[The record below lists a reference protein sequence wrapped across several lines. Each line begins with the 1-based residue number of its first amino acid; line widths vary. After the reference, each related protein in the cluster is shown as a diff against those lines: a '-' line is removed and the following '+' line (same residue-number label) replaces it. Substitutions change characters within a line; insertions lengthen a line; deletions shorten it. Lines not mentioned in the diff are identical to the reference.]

1 MTSLLQ
7 DLRYSLRMMLHNRAF
22 TILVVLTLAIG
33 IGANTTVFSW
43 VDALLLRP
51 LSGVTS
57 ADRLV
62 AVETLTPNGAF
73 VPNSYP
79 DYRDFR
85 DHLKLLSGI
94 AVTHPAAFSVGQQD
108 HAERVWGELV
118 SGNFFSVLGT
128 GAAVGRVFLPEEYGD
143 KPGAF
148 PLVVISDRFWRSHF
162 NANPSIV
169 GKTIRV
175 NQHELTV
182 IGVAD
187 PAFHGSFAGEAFDLW
202 VPYMMQ
208 PELNGVDEWMLR
220 DRGDRNMFGIAR
232 LKPGVTV
239 AQARAE
245 LASLATRMAI
255 ADADTNQGL
264 SATVL
269 PLANSHFGAQ
279 SLLLAPLSILMGVC
293 GVLLLIVCA
302 NVANLLLARATVR
315 QREFGTRLALGA
327 GRARLA
333 RQMVTEILLLAI
345 AATLCGLLVTTWMSQ
360 ILTKLLPSGRLSM
373 ALDLQLNFHVFAFS
387 AMVCIVTTLAAGLFP
402 ALQAGR
408 TNLNENLNEAG
419 RSSAGGVR
427 SHRLRSSLVVAEVSL
442 ALVALICAALFVRG
456 FSAARQIDPG
466 FNPNRVLLSQFYLA
480 SNGYS
485 LEQRKQF
492 TRRLGDKL
500 QSAPGITDVAWSDF
514 TPLGFDAGSW
524 EHLEVQGYAPSRDE
538 NMKIYRNMISPD
550 YLHLLGIPI
559 LQGRNFTAHDDE
571 HSPLVMIVNQAFVDH
586 FFAGHNPIGRRIHGW
601 GEWFTVIG
609 VAANSKY
616 HYLSESPLPYFY
628 VPFSQLYRADLDL
641 AFYVRTPGDPE
652 TAVALVRQKARE
664 IDPNVTVFDSVPL
677 SEFIGASLYPQ
688 KVAAS
693 LLSVLGTLSVVL
705 ATVGLYSV
713 LAYSVAQRTREI
725 GIRVALG
732 ARPADV
738 LRLVVRQGLSLVLA
752 GLIIG
757 VCFSLAASRSI
768 ASMSIA
774 GGSMDTPT
782 KLLAVS
788 AMDPLTYAG
797 AVLVLLV
804 TAFFATWIPARRA
817 AAVEPMVAL
826 RCD

>member
-1 MTSLLQ
+1 MSSLLQ
-7 DLRYSLRMMLHNRAF
+7 DIRYTLRMMLRHRAF
-22 TILVVLTLAIG
+22 TMLAVFTLAIG

-43 VDALLLRP
+43 VDAMLLRP
-51 LSGVTS
+51 LSGVAS
-57 ADRLV
+57 PDRLV

-79 DYRDFR
+79 DFRDFR
-85 DHLKLLSGI
+85 DHLKLVSGI

-118 SGNFFSVLGT
+118 SGNFFSVLGARAT
-128 GAAVGRVFLPEEYGD
+128 VGRVFLPEEFGD

-162 NANPSIV
+162 NADPLIA
-169 GKTIRV
+169 GKTIHV

-208 PELNGVDEWMLR
+208 PELNGVEEWMLS
-220 DRGDRNMFGIAR
+220 DRGNRNMFGIAR
-232 LKPGVTV
+232 LQPGVTIDR
-239 AQARAE
+239 ARAE
-245 LASLATRMAI
+245 LASLATRMAT

-264 SATVL
+264 SATLL
-269 PLANSHFGAQ
+269 PLVHSHFGPQ

-315 QREFGTRLALGA
+315 QKELSTRLALGA

-333 RQMVTEILLLAI
+333 RQMVTEILMLAI
-345 AATLCGLLVTTWMSQ
+345 AATLCGLVVTNWMSH
-360 ILTKLLPSGRLSM
+360 ILVKLLPPARLSL
-373 ALDLQLNFHVFAFS
+373 ALDLHLNFHVFAFS
-387 AMVCIVTTLAAGLFP
+387 AMLCIVTTLAAGLFP

-408 TNLNENLNEAG
+408 TNLNEKLNEAG
-419 RSSAGGVR
+419 RGSAGGVR

-442 ALVALICAALFVRG
+442 ALVTLIGAALFVRG

-466 FNPNRVLLSQFYLA
+466 FNPNHVLLSQFYLT

-485 LEQRKQF
+485 LQQRKEF
-492 TRRLGDKL
+492 SRRLGEKL
-500 QSAPGITDVAWSDF
+500 ESAPGITHVAWADF
-514 TPLGFDAGSW
+514 VPLGFDAGSW
-524 EHLEVQGYAPSRDE
+524 EHLEVRGYTPSRDE
-538 NMKIYRNMISPD
+538 NMKIYRNIISSD
-550 YLHLLGIPI
+550 YLPLLGIPI
-559 LQGRNFTAHDDE
+559 TEGRNFTTHDDE
-571 HSPLVMIVNQAFVDH
+571 KSPRAMIVNQAFVDH
-586 FFAGHNPIGRRIHGW
+586 FFAGHSPIGRQIHGW
-601 GEWFTVIG
+601 GDWFTVVG

-616 HYLSESPLPYFY
+616 HYLGEAPLPYFY
-628 VPFSQLYRADLDL
+628 VPFRQMYRADLDL
-641 AFYVRTPGDPE
+641 AFYVRTQGNPE
-652 TAVALVRQKARE
+652 TALSLIRQKASE
-664 IDPNVTVFDSVPL
+664 IDPGVTVFDSVPL

-705 ATVGLYSV
+705 AAVGLYSV
-713 LAYSVAQRTREI
+713 MAYSVSQRTHEI
-725 GIRVALG
+725 GIRMALG

-738 LRLVVRQGLSLVLA
+738 LHLVVKQGLSLVLA
-752 GLIIG
+752 GLAVG
-757 VCFSLAASRSI
+757 LCLSLAAARGISAI
-768 ASMSIA
+768 AVVGS
-774 GGSMDTPT
+774 SMDTPAR
-782 KLLAVS
+782 LLGVS
-788 AMDPLTYAG
+788 ATDPLTYFG
-797 AVLVLLV
+797 AMLLLLV
-804 TAFFATWIPARRA
+804 IALFATWIPARRA
-817 AAVEPMVAL
+817 AGVEPMVAL

>member
-1 MTSLLQ
+1 MSSLLH
-7 DLRYSLRMMLHNRAF
+7 DLRYTLRTIFRHRAF
-22 TILVVLTLAIG
+22 TLLAVFTLAIG

-43 VDALLLRP
+43 VDAMLLRP
-51 LSGVTS
+51 LSGVAS
-57 ADRLV
+57 PDRLV

-85 DHLKLLSGI
+85 DHLKLVSGI
-94 AVTHPAAFSVGQQD
+94 AVTHPTAFSVGQQD

-128 GAAVGRVFLPEEYGD
+128 GATLGRVFLPQEFGD
-143 KPGAF
+143 KPGGF

-162 NANPSIV
+162 NADPSIA

-187 PAFHGSFAGEAFDLW
+187 SAFHGSFAGEAFDLW

-208 PELNGVDEWMLR
+208 PALNGVDEWMLR
-220 DRGDRNMFGIAR
+220 DRGNRNMFGVAR
-232 LKPGVTV
+232 LNPGVTLD
-239 AQARAE
+239 QARAE

-264 SATVL
+264 SATAL
-269 PLANSHFGAQ
+269 PLADSHFGPQ
-279 SLLLAPLSILMGVC
+279 SLLVAPLRILMGVC

-315 QREFGTRLALGA
+315 QKEFSTRLALGA

-333 RQMVTEILLLAI
+333 RQMGTEILLLAV

-360 ILTKLLPSGRLSM
+360 VLTRLLPPSRLSL
-373 ALDLQLNFHVFAFS
+373 ALDLHLNIHVFAFS
-387 AMVCIVTTLAAGLFP
+387 AMLCVVTTVTAGLFP
-402 ALQAGR
+402 ALQAGH
-408 TNLNENLNEAG
+408 TNLNETLNEAG
-419 RSSAGGVR
+419 RSGVGGVR

-442 ALVALICAALFVRG
+442 ALVALIGAALFVRG

-466 FNPNRVLLSQFYLA
+466 FNPSHVLLSQFYLA

-485 LEQRKQF
+485 LGQRKEF

-500 QSAPGITDVAWSDF
+500 QSGPGVTSVAWSDF
-514 TPLGFDAGSW
+514 VPLGFDSGSW
-524 EHLEVQGYAPSRDE
+524 EHLEVRGYTPSRDE

-559 LQGRNFTAHDDE
+559 VEGRDFTAHDDE
-571 HSPLVMIVNQAFVDH
+571 KSPRVMIVNQAFVDR
-586 FFAGHNPIGRRIHGW
+586 FFAGRSAIGRQIHGW
-601 GEWFTVIG
+601 GEWFTVVG

-628 VPFSQLYRADLDL
+628 VPFRQMYRADLDL
-641 AFYVRTPGDPE
+641 AFYLRTPGNPE
-652 TAVALVRQKARE
+652 TALALVRQKARE
-664 IDPNVTVFDSVPL
+664 IDPGVTVFDALPL

-693 LLSVLGTLSVVL
+693 LLSVLGGLSVVL
-705 ATVGLYSV
+705 AAVGLYSV
-713 LAYSVAQRTREI
+713 MAYSVAQRTHEI
-725 GIRVALG
+725 GIRMALG
-732 ARPADV
+732 ARQADV

-752 GLIIG
+752 GLVVG
-757 VCFSLAASRSI
+757 AGLSLALSRTI
-768 ASMSIA
+768 AAMSIFGPA
-774 GGSMDTPT
+774 MDTPT
-782 KLLAVS
+782 KLLGTS
-788 AMDPLTYAG
+788 ATDPLTYAG
-797 AVLVLLV
+797 AMLALLV
-804 TAFFATWIPARRA
+804 ITFFATWIPARRA
-817 AAVEPMVAL
+817 AGVDPMTAL
-826 RCD
+826 RRD

>member
-7 DLRYSLRMMLHNRAF
+7 DLHYSLRMMFRNFAF
-22 TILVVLTLAIG
+22 TIMAVLTLAIG

-43 VDALLLRP
+43 VDAMLLRP

-85 DHLKLLSGI
+85 EHLKLLSGI

-128 GAAVGRVFLPEEYGD
+128 GVALGRVFLPEEYGD

-175 NQHELTV
+175 NQYELTV
-182 IGVAD
+182 IGIAD

-220 DRGDRNMFGIAR
+220 DRADRNMFGIAR

-245 LASLATRMAI
+245 LASLAARMAI
-255 ADADTNQGL
+255 ADADTNLGL

-269 PLANSHFGAQ
+269 PLANSHFGPQ
-279 SLLLAPLSILMGVC
+279 SLLLAPLRILMGVC

-315 QREFGTRLALGA
+315 QKEFGTRLALGA
-327 GRARLA
+327 GRARLG
-333 RQMVTEILLLAI
+333 RQMLTEILLLAI
-345 AATLCGLLVTTWMSQ
+345 AATICGLLVTTWMGQ
-360 ILTKLLPSGRLSM
+360 ILTKLLPSGRLSL
-373 ALDLQLNFHVFAFS
+373 ALDLHLNFYVFAFS
-387 AMVCIVTTLAAGLFP
+387 AMLCIVTTVAAGLFP

-408 TNLNENLNEAG
+408 TNLNENLTEAG
-419 RSSAGGVR
+419 RSSVGGVR

-442 ALVALICAALFVRG
+442 ALVALIGAALFVRG

-485 LEQRKQF
+485 LEQRKEF

-514 TPLGFDAGSW
+514 APLGFDAGSW
-524 EHLEVQGYAPSRDE
+524 EHLEVRGYTPSRDE

-550 YLHLLGIPI
+550 YLQLLGIPVME
-559 LQGRNFTAHDDE
+559 GRNFTAHDDE
-571 HSPLVMIVNQAFVDH
+571 KSPLVMIVTQAFVDH
-586 FFAGHNPIGRRIHGW
+586 FFAGHSPIGRQIHGW

-628 VPFSQLYRADLDL
+628 VPFRQVYRADLDL
-641 AFYVRTPGDPE
+641 AFYVRAAGNPE

-693 LLSVLGTLSVVL
+693 LLSILGALCVVL

-713 LAYSVAQRTREI
+713 MAYSVAQRTREI

-738 LRLVVRQGLSLVLA
+738 FRLVIRQGLSLVLA
-752 GLIIG
+752 GLILG
-757 VCFSLAASRSI
+757 LCFSFAASRSI
-768 ASMSIA
+768 SSMSIV

-782 KLLAVS
+782 RLLAVS
-788 AMDPLTYAG
+788 ATDPLTYAG
-797 AVLVLLV
+797 AVLLILV

>member
-1 MTSLLQ
+1 MSSLLQ
-7 DLRYSLRMMLHNRAF
+7 DLRYSLRMMFRNRSF
-22 TILVVLTLAIG
+22 TILAVFTLAIG
-33 IGANTTVFSW
+33 IGACTTVFSW
-43 VDALLLRP
+43 IDGLLLRP
-51 LSGVTS
+51 LSGVAS
-57 ADRLV
+57 PDRLV

-85 DHLKLLSGI
+85 DHLNLVSGI

-128 GAAVGRVFLPEEYGD
+128 KVTVGRVFLPQEYGD

-162 NANPSIV
+162 NADPSIV

-175 NQHELTV
+175 NQRELTL
-182 IGVAD
+182 IGIAD

-208 PELNGVDEWMLR
+208 PQLNGVDEWMLR
-220 DRGDRNMFGIAR
+220 DRADRNMFGIAR
-232 LKPGVTV
+232 LKPGVTLD
-239 AQARAE
+239 QARGE

-264 SATVL
+264 SATML
-269 PLANSHFGAQ
+269 PLANSHFGPQ
-279 SLLLAPLSILMGVC
+279 SLLLAPLRILMGVC

-315 QREFGTRLALGA
+315 QKEFSTRLALGA

-333 RQMVTEILLLAI
+333 RQTVTEILLLSI
-345 AATLCGLLVTTWMSQ
+345 AATLCGLAVTVWMSD
-360 ILTKLLPSGRLSM
+360 ILVKLLPPAQRSV
-373 ALDLQLNFHVFAFS
+373 ALDLHLSFHVFAFS
-387 AMVCIVTTLAAGLFP
+387 AMLCLATAFAASLFP

-419 RSSAGGVR
+419 RSGVGGVR

-442 ALVALICAALFVRG
+442 ALVALIGAALFVRG

-466 FNPNRVLLSQFYLA
+466 FHPDHVLLSQFYLA

-485 LEQRKQF
+485 LEQRKEF
-492 TRRLGDKL
+492 TRRLGEKL
-500 QSAPGITDVAWSDF
+500 QSAPGITHVAWADF
-514 TPLGFDAGSW
+514 VPLGFDAGSW
-524 EHLEVQGYAPSRDE
+524 EHLEVRGYAPSRDE

-550 YLHLLGIPI
+550 YLQLLGIPI
-559 LQGRNFTAHDDE
+559 LEGRDFTAHDDE
-571 HSPLVMIVNQAFVDH
+571 KSPRVMIVNQAFVDH
-586 FFAGHNPIGRRIHGW
+586 FFAGRSPIGRQIHGW
-601 GEWFTVIG
+601 GEWFTVVG

-616 HYLSESPLPYFY
+616 HYLSEAPLPYFY
-628 VPFSQLYRADLDL
+628 VPFRQMYRADLNL
-641 AFYVRTPGDPE
+641 AFFVRTQGNPE
-652 TAVALVRQKARE
+652 TALPLVRQKARE
-664 IDPNVTVFDSVPL
+664 IDPGVTVFDSVPL
-677 SEFIGASLYPQ
+677 SEYMAASLYPQ

-693 LLSVLGTLSVVL
+693 LLSVLGALSVVL
-705 ATVGLYSV
+705 AAVGLYSV
-713 LAYSVAQRTREI
+713 MAYSVAQRTHEI
-725 GIRVALG
+725 GIRMALG

-738 LRLVVRQGLSLVLA
+738 LHLVVRQGLSLVMA
-752 GLIIG
+752 GLVVG
-757 VCFSLAASRSI
+757 LCLSLAVSRSI
-768 ASMSIA
+768 AAMSIF
-774 GGSMDTPT
+774 GSTMDTPT
-782 KLLAVS
+782 KLLGVS
-788 AMDPLTYAG
+788 ALDPLTYAG
-797 AVLVLLV
+797 AMVMLLLV
-804 TAFFATWIPARRA
+804 AFFATWIPARRA
-817 AAVEPMVAL
+817 AAVEPMAAL

>member
-1 MTSLLQ
+1 M
-7 DLRYSLRMMLHNRAF
+7 
-22 TILVVLTLAIG
+22 
-33 IGANTTVFSW
+33 
-43 VDALLLRP
+43 
-51 LSGVTS
+51 
-57 ADRLV
+57 
-62 AVETLTPNGAF
+62 
-73 VPNSYP
+73 
-79 DYRDFR
+79 
-85 DHLKLLSGI
+85 
-94 AVTHPAAFSVGQQD
+94 
-108 HAERVWGELV
+108 
-118 SGNFFSVLGT
+118 
-128 GAAVGRVFLPEEYGD
+128 
-143 KPGAF
+143 
-148 PLVVISDRFWRSHF
+148 ISDRFWRSHF

-187 PAFHGSFAGEAFDLW
+187 PVFHGSFAGEAFDLW

-220 DRGDRNMFGIAR
+220 DRADRNMFGIAR

-269 PLANSHFGAQ
+269 PLANSHFGPQ
-279 SLLLAPLSILMGVC
+279 SLLLAPLRILMGVC

-315 QREFGTRLALGA
+315 QREFSTRLALGA

-345 AATLCGLLVTTWMSQ
+345 SSTLCGLLVTIWMSE
-360 ILTKLLPSGRLSM
+360 ILTKLLPPGRLSM

-387 AMVCIVTTLAAGLFP
+387 AMLCIVTTVAAGLFP

-408 TNLNENLNEAG
+408 TNVNENLNEAG

-442 ALVALICAALFVRG
+442 ALVALIGAALFVRG

-466 FNPNRVLLSQFYLA
+466 FDPNRVLLSQFYLA

-485 LEQRKQF
+485 LAQRKEF

-500 QSAPGITDVAWSDF
+500 QSAPRITDVAWSDF
-514 TPLGFDAGSW
+514 APLGFDSGSW
-524 EHLEVQGYAPSRDE
+524 EHLEVQGYTPSRDE
-538 NMKIYRNMISPD
+538 NMKIYRNIISPD
-550 YLHLLGIPI
+550 YLQLLGIPI

-586 FFAGHNPIGRRIHGW
+586 FFAGHSPIGRRIHGW

-609 VAANSKY
+609 VASNSKY

-628 VPFSQLYRADLDL
+628 VPFSQVYRADLDL

-693 LLSVLGTLSVVL
+693 LLSVLGALSVVL

-713 LAYSVAQRTREI
+713 LAYSVAQRRREI

-738 LRLVVRQGLSLVLA
+738 LRLVMRQGLSLVLA
-752 GLIIG
+752 GLILG
-757 VCFSLAASRSI
+757 VCFSLAASRSVS
-768 ASMSIA
+768 SMSIVGA
-774 GGSMDTPT
+774 SMDTPT

-797 AVLVLLV
+797 AVLMLLV

>member
-1 MTSLLQ
+1 MISLFQ
-7 DLRYSLRMMLHNRAF
+7 DLRYSLRMMLRDRAF
-22 TILVVLTLAIG
+22 TLLVVLTLAIG

-43 VDALLLRP
+43 VDAMLLRP
-51 LSGVTS
+51 LSGVSS

-79 DYRDFR
+79 DYQDYR

-118 SGNFFSVLGT
+118 SGNFFSVLGAR
-128 GAAVGRVFLPEEYGD
+128 AALGRVFVPQEYGD
-143 KPGAF
+143 TPGAF

-162 NANPSIV
+162 DASPSIV

-187 PAFHGSFAGEAFDLW
+187 PLFHGSFAGEAFDLW
-202 VPYMMQ
+202 IPYMMQ
-208 PELNGVDEWMLR
+208 PSLNGVDEWMLR
-220 DRGDRNMFGIAR
+220 DRADRNMAGIAR

-239 AQARAE
+239 GQARGE
-245 LASLATRMAI
+245 LAALATRMAI
-255 ADADTNQGL
+255 ADADTNEGM

-269 PLANSHFGAQ
+269 PLVHSHFGPQ
-279 SLLLAPLSILMGVC
+279 SLLLAPLRILMGVC

-315 QREFGTRLALGA
+315 QREFSTRLALGA
-327 GRARLA
+327 GRARLS
-333 RQMVTEILLLAI
+333 RQMVTEMLLLSI
-345 AATLCGLLVTTWMSQ
+345 AATLCGLVVTTWMSQ
-360 ILTKLLPSGRLSM
+360 VLTKLLPPGRLSM
-373 ALDLQLNFHVFAFS
+373 ALDLQLNVHVFAFS
-387 AMVCIVTTLAAGLFP
+387 AMLCIVTTLVAGLFP

-408 TNLNENLNEAG
+408 INLNESLHEAG
-419 RSSAGGVR
+419 RSSAGGIR
-427 SHRLRSSLVVAEVSL
+427 SYRLRSSLIVAEVSL
-442 ALVALICAALFVRG
+442 ALVALIGAALFVRG
-456 FSAARQIDPG
+456 FTAARQIDPG
-466 FNPNRVLLSQFYLA
+466 FHPNGVLLSQFYLA

-485 LEQRKQF
+485 LEQRKAF
-492 TRRLGDKL
+492 TRRLGEKL
-500 QSAPGITDVAWSDF
+500 QSAPGITGVAWSDF
-514 TPLGFDAGSW
+514 APLGFDPGSW
-524 EHLEVQGYAPSRDE
+524 EPLEVQGYTPSRDE

-550 YLHLLGIPI
+550 YLRLLGIPM
-559 LQGRNFTAHDDE
+559 LEGRNFTAHDDE
-571 HSPLVMIVNQAFVDH
+571 RSPLVMIVNQAFVDH
-586 FFAGHNPIGRRIHGW
+586 FFAGRSPIGRRIHGW
-601 GEWFTVIG
+601 GEWFTVVG

-628 VPFSQLYRADLDL
+628 VPFRQVYRADLDL
-641 AFYVRTPGDPE
+641 SFYVRTPGDPE
-652 TAVALVRQKARE
+652 TAVALIRQKARE
-664 IDPNVTVFDSVPL
+664 IDPNVTVFDSVPF

-693 LLSVLGTLSVVL
+693 LLSVLGALSVIL

-725 GIRVALG
+725 GIRMALG
-732 ARPADV
+732 AQPADV
-738 LRLVVRQGLSLVLA
+738 LRLVVAQGLSLVLA
-752 GLIIG
+752 GLVLG
-757 VCFSLAASRSI
+757 VCLSLAASRSVS
-768 ASMSIA
+768 SMSIVGA
-774 GGSMDTPT
+774 SMDAPT

-797 AVLVLLV
+797 AVLLLLL

-817 AAVEPMVAL
+817 ADVEPMVAL
-826 RCD
+826 RYD

>member
-1 MTSLLQ
+1 MSNLLQ
-7 DLRYSLRMMLHNRAF
+7 DLRYSLRMMFRNRAF
-22 TILVVLTLAIG
+22 TILAVFTLAIG
-33 IGANTTVFSW
+33 IGACTTVFSW
-43 VDALLLRP
+43 VDAMLLRP
-51 LSGVTS
+51 LSGVAS
-57 ADRLV
+57 PDRLV

-85 DHLKLLSGI
+85 DHLKLVSGI

-118 SGNFFSVLGT
+118 SGNFFAVLGT
-128 GAAVGRVFLPEEYGD
+128 RATAGRVFLPEEYGD

-162 NANPSIV
+162 NADPSIV
-169 GKTIRV
+169 GKTVRV

-182 IGVAD
+182 VGIAD
-187 PAFHGSFAGEAFDLW
+187 PSFHGSVAGEAFDLW

-232 LKPGVTV
+232 LKPGVTLD
-239 AQARAE
+239 QARGE

-264 SATVL
+264 SATML
-269 PLANSHFGAQ
+269 PLANSHFGPQ
-279 SLLLAPLSILMGVC
+279 SLLLAPLRILMGVC

-315 QREFGTRLALGA
+315 QKEFSTRLALGA

-333 RQMVTEILLLAI
+333 RQMAIEILLLAI
-345 AATLCGLLVTTWMSQ
+345 AATICGIVVTVWMSHT
-360 ILTKLLPSGRLSM
+360 LGKLLPPGHLFL
-373 ALDLQLNFHVFAFS
+373 ALDPHLNFHVFAFS
-387 AMVCIVTTLAAGLFP
+387 ALLCIVTTVTAGLFP

-419 RSSAGGVR
+419 RSGVGGVR
-427 SHRLRSSLVVAEVSL
+427 SHRLRSSLVVVEVSL
-442 ALVALICAALFVRG
+442 ALVALIGAALFARG

-466 FNPNRVLLSQFYLA
+466 FHPDHVLLSQFYLA

-485 LEQRKQF
+485 LEQRKEF
-492 TRRLGDKL
+492 TRRLGEKL
-500 QSAPGITDVAWSDF
+500 QSAPGITSVAWSDF
-514 TPLGFDAGSW
+514 VPLGFDTGSW
-524 EHLEVQGYAPSRDE
+524 EHLEVRGYTPSRDE

-550 YLHLLGIPI
+550 YLPLLGIPI
-559 LQGRNFTAHDDE
+559 TEGRNFTAHDDE
-571 HSPLVMIVNQAFVDH
+571 KSPLVMIVTQAFVDH
-586 FFAGHNPIGRRIHGW
+586 FFAGQNPIGRQIHGW

-609 VAANSKY
+609 VAGNSKY
-616 HYLSESPLPYFY
+616 HYLSEAPLPYFY
-628 VPFSQLYRADLDL
+628 VSFRQMYRADLDL
-641 AFYVRTPGDPE
+641 AFYVRTQGNPE
-652 TAVALVRQKARE
+652 TALSLVRQKARE
-664 IDPNVTVFDSVPL
+664 IDPAVTVFDSVAL
-677 SEFIGASLYPQ
+677 SEFIEASLYPQ

-693 LLSVLGTLSVVL
+693 LLSVLGTLCVVL
-705 ATVGLYSV
+705 AAVGLYSV
-713 LAYSVAQRTREI
+713 MAYSVAQRTHEI
-725 GIRVALG
+725 GIRMALG

-752 GLIIG
+752 GLVVG
-757 VCFSLAASRSI
+757 LGLSLAVSRSI
-768 ASMSIA
+768 SAISIF
-774 GGSMDTPT
+774 GSSMDTPT
-782 KLLAVS
+782 KLLGVS

-797 AVLVLLV
+797 AILLLLAV
-804 TAFFATWIPARRA
+804 AFLATWIPARRA
-817 AAVEPMVAL
+817 AGIEPMEAL

>member
-1 MTSLLQ
+1 MSSLLQ
-7 DLRYSLRMMLHNRAF
+7 DLRYSLRMMFRNRSF
-22 TILVVLTLAIG
+22 TILAVFTLAIG
-33 IGANTTVFSW
+33 IGACTTVFTW
-43 VDALLLRP
+43 IDGILLRP
-51 LSGVTS
+51 LSGVAS
-57 ADRLV
+57 PDRLV

-85 DHLKLLSGI
+85 DHLTLVSGI

-128 GAAVGRVFLPEEYGD
+128 RATAGRVFLPEEYGD

-162 NANPSIV
+162 NADPSIV
-169 GKTIRV
+169 GKTIHV

-182 IGVAD
+182 IGIAD

-208 PELNGVDEWMLR
+208 PQLNGVDEWMLR
-220 DRGDRNMFGIAR
+220 DRADRNMFGIAR
-232 LKPGVTV
+232 LKPGVTLD
-239 AQARAE
+239 QARGE
-245 LASLATRMAI
+245 LASLATRMAV

-264 SATVL
+264 SATML

-279 SLLLAPLSILMGVC
+279 SLLLAPLRILMGVC

-315 QREFGTRLALGA
+315 QKEFSTRLALGA

-333 RQMVTEILLLAI
+333 RQTVTEILLLSI
-345 AATLCGLLVTTWMSQ
+345 AATLCGLAVTMWMSN
-360 ILTKLLPSGRLSM
+360 ILGKLLPPAQRSI
-373 ALDLQLNFHVFAFS
+373 ALELRLNFHVFAFS
-387 AMVCIVTTLAAGLFP
+387 AMLCLATAFAASLFP

-419 RSSAGGVR
+419 RSGVGGVR

-442 ALVALICAALFVRG
+442 ALVALIGAALFVRG

-466 FNPNRVLLSQFYLA
+466 FHPDHVLLSQFYLA

-485 LEQRKQF
+485 LEQRKEF
-492 TRRLGDKL
+492 TRRLGEKL
-500 QSAPGITDVAWSDF
+500 QSAPGVTGVAWSDF
-514 TPLGFDAGSW
+514 VPLGFDAGSW
-524 EHLEVQGYAPSRDE
+524 EHLEVRGYNPRRDE

-550 YLHLLGIPI
+550 YLPLLGIPI
-559 LQGRNFTAHDDE
+559 LEGRNFTAHDDE
-571 HSPLVMIVNQAFVDH
+571 KSPRVMIVNQAFVDH
-586 FFAGHNPIGRRIHGW
+586 FFAGRSPIGRQIHGW
-601 GEWFTVIG
+601 GDWFTVVG

-616 HYLSESPLPYFY
+616 HYLSEAPLPYFY
-628 VPFSQLYRADLDL
+628 VPFRQMYRADLNL
-641 AFYVRTPGDPE
+641 AFFVRTPGNPE
-652 TAVALVRQKARE
+652 AVLPLVRQKTRE
-664 IDPNVTVFDSVPL
+664 IDPGVTVFDSEPL
-677 SEFIGASLYPQ
+677 AEFMEASLYPQ

-693 LLSVLGTLSVVL
+693 LLSVLGAL
-705 ATVGLYSV
+705 AVILAAVGLYSV
-713 LAYSVAQRTREI
+713 MAYSVAQRTHEI
-725 GIRVALG
+725 GIRMALG

-752 GLIIG
+752 GLVVGLFLSLG
-757 VCFSLAASRSI
+757 VSRSI
-768 ASMSIA
+768 AAMSIF
-774 GGSMDTPT
+774 GSTMATST
-782 KLLAVS
+782 KLLGVN

-797 AVLVLLV
+797 AMVMLLLV
-804 TAFFATWIPARRA
+804 AFFATWIPARRA
-817 AAVEPMVAL
+817 AAVEPMAAL